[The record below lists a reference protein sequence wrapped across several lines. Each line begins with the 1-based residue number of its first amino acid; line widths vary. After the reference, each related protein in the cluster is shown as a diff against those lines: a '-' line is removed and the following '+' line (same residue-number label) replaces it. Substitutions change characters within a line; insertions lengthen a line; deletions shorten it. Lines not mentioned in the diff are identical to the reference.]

1 MRLVEPAVTAAL
13 AALAVPLAVLA
24 QMAILQT
31 IIAAALARGNS
42 MEVAEVSVEMQ
53 RLGIPILGAEAAITT
68 VTVPAVAVLEI
79 LDRVNAETVPPVLRE
94 GLEAVVMV
102 ARLARFIRLFPAGIV
117 MEGRAAVQV
126 RPTREGVAA
135 VAAGRVPAR
144 AVFHLAAVVAVGAG
158 PA

>member
-1 MRLVEPAVTAAL
+1 
-13 AALAVPLAVLA
+13 
-24 QMAILQT
+24 
-31 IIAAALARGNS
+31 